1 MFTRSEDRVAEVD
14 LKFSKQAPIAD
25 YWCVWDQWSRNMLI
39 DQGLGPSQVFL
50 LQPTAKKS
58 TPNHLVKSK
67 FLLLLSHQTDL
78 NGRLLKLWC
87 KTAAA
92 ACSLQFAIRTHPIC
106 PLSED
111 QLVLLSQYDYE
122 DISAVPMQDISFHG
136 CVAISIHSTSAI
148 QAAGLGCGVIWAPF
162 ITEEAMLV
170 APAILK
176 LGAVSQ
182 DEDDFVRAIESLMG
196 EAERQERVD
205 ADIASYNRLMRG
217 EDQSQA
223 AISAIAGFSGKS

>member
-1 MFTRSEDRVAEVD
+1 M
-14 LKFSKQAPIAD
+14 
-25 YWCVWDQWSRNMLI
+25 
-39 DQGLGPSQVFL
+39 
-50 LQPTAKKS
+50 
-58 TPNHLVKSK
+58 
-67 FLLLLSHQTDL
+67 
-78 NGRLLKLWC
+78 
-87 KTAAA
+87 
-92 ACSLQFAIRTHPIC
+92 
-106 PLSED
+106 
-111 QLVLLSQYDYE
+111 LLSQYDYE